1 MSKGIFYLL
10 FGTIAWGLVWFP
22 YRILDNFGISGIH
35 SSLLSFTFA
44 FIPAL
49 FFYRLDNFSCLKNKF
64 FWIYAFIGGITNLSY
79 VLAVIEGE
87 LIRVMLL
94 FFLSPIWTILFSYLL
109 LKEIIY
115 TKNYVAAS
123 LSLIGAFIVL
133 WDSDLFLSSFS
144 QSDFFALLAGLGFA
158 LTNVL
163 ARYFKNI
170 SVKEKSYAIWIGVVV
185 TAIIISIYFNLN
197 FNFQLIQVN
206 SLLILFFLG
215 LTLLIT
221 TIVVQLGLTLI
232 QSVRASPIFL
242 FEIVV
247 AGVSAYYLANET
259 LGLQDFAGGVFIIA
273 GVLISTRD

>member
-1 MSKGIFYLL
+1 
-10 FGTIAWGLVWFP
+10 
-22 YRILDNFGISGIH
+22 
-35 SSLLSFTFA
+35 
-44 FIPAL
+44 
-49 FFYRLDNFSCLKNKF
+49 
-64 FWIYAFIGGITNLSY
+64 
-79 VLAVIEGE
+79 
-87 LIRVMLL
+87 MLL

-133 WDSDLFLSSFS
+133 WDSDLFLSSLS

-197 FNFQLIQVN
+197 FNFQLIQIN
-206 SLLILFFLG
+206 SFLILIFLG

-259 LGLQDFAGGVFIIA
+259 LGLQDFAGGIFIIA